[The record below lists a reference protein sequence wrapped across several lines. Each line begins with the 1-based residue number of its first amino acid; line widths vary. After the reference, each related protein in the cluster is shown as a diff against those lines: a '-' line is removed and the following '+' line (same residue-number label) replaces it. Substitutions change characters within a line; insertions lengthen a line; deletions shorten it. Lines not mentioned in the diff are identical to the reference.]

1 MDKRIKVITGLGI
14 ILFALYFGYAA
25 IIESL
30 TYYRGVDVV
39 VENTDYYSAHRVK
52 MIGDIVNNTMRRT
65 ESGYQLNMSLNGTTI
80 SVRYTGTFPQA
91 FSNTSRVV
99 VIGRIENGVFHA
111 TEMNVKCPTKYEPT

>member
-1 MDKRIKVITGLGI
+1 MDKRIKVVGGLGI
-14 ILFALYFGYAA
+14 ILLTLYFGYAA

-65 ESGYQLNMSLNGTTI
+65 DSGYQFNMSLNGTAI

-91 FSNTSRVV
+91 FSNTGRVV

>member
-1 MDKRIKVITGLGI
+1 MDKRTKVIAGLGI
-14 ILFALYFGYAA
+14 ILLALYFGYAA

-39 VENTDYYSAHRVK
+39 VENTDYYSTHRVK
-52 MIGDIVNNTMRRT
+52 MIGDIVNDTMRRT
-65 ESGYQLNMSLNGTTI
+65 DSVYHFNMSLNGTSI
-80 SVRYTGTFPQA
+80 RVNYTGTFPQA
-91 FSNTSRVV
+91 FSNTGRVV

>member
-1 MDKRIKVITGLGI
+1 MDKRTKVIAGLGI
-14 ILFALYFGYAA
+14 ILLTLYFGYAA

-39 VENTDYYSAHRVK
+39 VENSEYYSTHRVK
-52 MIGDIVNNTMRRT
+52 MIGDIVNDTMRRT
-65 ESGYQLNMSLNGTTI
+65 ESDYQFNMSLNGTSI

-91 FSNTSRVV
+91 FSNTGRVV

-111 TEMNVKCPTKYEPT
+111 TEMNVKCPTKYDPT